1 MSAYSTSKAALIR
14 LTENLAVELADSG
27 VSVFAI
33 QPGTVRTAM
42 TDAALR
48 DESAAFW
55 LPWLAQTFQ
64 EGRDVPPEKAA
75 QLVLFLASGRADG
88 LSGRFFDVAEDA
100 EGMVQRAEEVKAKDL
115 YLLRMGKLGPANA
128 EVR

>member
-1 MSAYSTSKAALIR
+1 
-14 LTENLAVELADSG
+14 
-27 VSVFAI
+27 
-33 QPGTVRTAM
+33 
-42 TDAALR
+42 
-48 DESAAFW
+48 
-55 LPWLAQTFQ
+55 
-64 EGRDVPPEKAA
+64 
-75 QLVLFLASGRADG
+75 